1 MRINDEITDGLETI
15 NSVSSYIE
23 QLRHLQKNGAM
34 IIGLWFIEEKLKNS
48 VLRVFQQYIGGMP

>member
-1 MRINDEITDGLETI
+1 MKINDEITDGLETI

-23 QLRHLQKNGAM
+23 QLRRLQKKWRDDN
-34 IIGLWFIEEKLKNS
+34 WFIEEKLKNS

>member
-23 QLRHLQKNGAM
+23 QLRRLQKKWRDDN
-34 IIGLWFIEEKLKNS
+34 WFMVYRGETEEFSTPCIPTIYRGYN
-48 VLRVFQQYIGGMP
+48 

>member
-23 QLRHLQKNGAM
+23 QLRRLQKKWRDDN
-34 IIGLWFIEEKLKNS
+34 WFM
-48 VLRVFQQYIGGMP
+48 V